1 MTDGPRLAAGTELD
15 DRYRLEGL
23 IGRGGMGEVWR
34 AVDTRLRRQVAVK
47 ALPAELADVPG
58 AMERFERE
66 AEAAAALQHPGITV
80 VFDVGRTE
88 DGLAYLVMELLEG
101 EDLQT
106 VMRRSP
112 GGLPVGE
119 AAALAVQLADA
130 LAAAHSRGIV
140 HRDIK
145 PANLF
150 VLADGRLKLCD
161 FGIAGLAD
169 AATRLTQ
176 DGGSVGTPL
185 YMAPEQFRGEAA
197 DFRSDL
203 YAFGCVLHE
212 LLTGGPPFRSGTG
225 LPGLLYAHLNEP
237 PPRAGAVRPDVPPQL
252 ERLVLD
258 LLAKDVDQRPASAA
272 AVASFLRAE
281 AQGTAAPLPA
291 PQPVAPPPGPP
302 PAGLLAP
309 GLPGPGTNPGT
320 AMNPGTV
327 VMPGRPAAAGRP
339 AVRVMLAAG
348 AALVLAALVI
358 GGTAV
363 FLASPPDSGEASS
376 ARRSTPPTVPPST
389 APSATPSTPAVHKIV
404 YKVSGSVSPVSVMIF
419 PPGGGMTNQTVKPPW
434 STKYEASR
442 FTFLSVGG
450 NTGIKTGTIRCSITL
465 DGKVVQERSAHGQ
478 FASVSCQYQDP
489 FGYGFGFGSPAP

>member
-15 DRYRLEGL
+15 GRYRLESL
-23 IGRGGMGEVWR
+23 IGRGGMGEVWQ
-34 AVDTRLRRQVAVK
+34 AVDTRLRRPVAVK

-101 EDLQT
+101 EDLRT
-106 VMRRSP
+106 VMRRRP

-119 AAALAVQLADA
+119 AVGLAVQVADA

-212 LLTGGPPFRSGTG
+212 LLTGEPPFRSGSG
-225 LPGLLYAHLNEP
+225 LPGLLYAHMNEP
-237 PPRAGAVRPDVPPQL
+237 PPRVGAVRPDVPPQL

-258 LLAKDVDQRPASAA
+258 LLAKEMDARPASAA
-272 AVASFLRAE
+272 AVASFLRA
-281 AQGTAAPLPA
+281 AGNGPTA
-291 PQPVAPPPGPP
+291 PVGLTPPPPGLQAPGLHGPTTDPGMAATSGTAVLPGRP
-302 PAGLLAP
+302 PAGRP
-309 GLPGPGTNPGT
+309 G
-320 AMNPGTV
+320 
-327 VMPGRPAAAGRP
+327 
-339 AVRVMLAAG
+339 VRVLLAAG
-348 AALVLAALVI
+348 GALAVAAVVI
-358 GGTAV
+358 GGTVAV
-363 FLASPPDSGEASS
+363 LASPPGGGASAAGGS
-376 ARRSTPPTVPPST
+376 TPSSTPPATTP
-389 APSATPSTPAVHKIV
+389 AASAAPSTPTVHKIV
-404 YKVSGSVSPVSVMIF
+404 YKVTGSVSPVTVMIF
-419 PPGGGMTNQTVKPPW
+419 PPDGGMANQTVKPPW
-434 STKYEASR
+434 SAKYEASR

-450 NTGIKTGTIRCSITL
+450 NTGIRSGSIHCSITL
-465 DGKVVQERSAHGQ
+465 DGKVVQERSAKGQ
-478 FASVSCQYQDP
+478 FASVSCQFQDP
-489 FGYGFGFGSPAP
+489 FGYGYGFGSGAPSGG

>member
-15 DRYRLEGL
+15 GRYRLESVL
-23 IGRGGMGEVWR
+23 GRGGMGEVWR
-34 AVDTRLRRQVAVK
+34 AVDTRLRRPVAVK

-80 VFDVGRTE
+80 VFDVGRTD

-101 EDLQT
+101 EDLRT
-106 VMRRSP
+106 VVRRHP

-119 AAALAVQLADA
+119 AVAFAVQLADA

-212 LLTGGPPFRSGTG
+212 LLTGDPPFRSGSG

-237 PPRAGAVRPDVPPQL
+237 PPRVGAVRPDVPPQL

-258 LLAKDVDQRPASAA
+258 LLAKAVDQRPASAA
-272 AVASFLRAE
+272 AVASFLRA
-281 AQGTAAPLPA
+281 TANG
-291 PQPVAPPPGPP
+291 PVPPPPPVVPPPAGPP
-302 PAGLLAP
+302 PAGFAP
-309 GLPGPGTNPGT
+309 AGPATHPGT
-320 AMNPGTV
+320 AI
-327 VMPGRPAAAGRP
+327 MPGRPRGGRP
-339 AVRVMLAAG
+339 SGRILIPAG
-348 AALVLAALVI
+348 AALAVAVIAVAAVAL
-358 GGTAV
+358 AV
-363 FLASPPDSGEASS
+363 FSGPPDDAGASAGGRSSPAATVVPTSASASPS
-376 ARRSTPPTVPPST
+376 PSE
-389 APSATPSTPAVHKIV
+389 PAVHKIV
-404 YKVSGSVSPVSVMIF
+404 YKVTGSVSPLTVMIF
-419 PPGGGMTNQTVKPPW
+419 PPDGGMTRQSVKPPW
-434 STKYEASR
+434 SKKYEASR
-442 FTFLSVGG
+442 FTFLSIGG
-450 NTGIKTGTIRCSITL
+450 NTGIESGTVHCSISV
-465 DGKVVQERSAHGQ
+465 DGKVIQQRSAEGQ
-478 FASVSCQYQDP
+478 FASVSCLYQAP
-489 FGYGFGFGSPAP
+489 FGWDGSASAAPSTG

>member
-15 DRYRLEGL
+15 GRYRLESL

-34 AVDTRLRRQVAVK
+34 AVDTRLRRPVAVK

-101 EDLQT
+101 EDLRT
-106 VMRRSP
+106 VMRRRP

-119 AAALAVQLADA
+119 AVGLAVQVADA

-150 VLADGRLKLCD
+150 LLADGRLKLCD

-212 LLTGGPPFRSGTG
+212 LLTGEPPFRSGSG

-237 PPRAGAVRPDVPPQL
+237 PPRVGALRPDVPPHL

-258 LLAKDVDQRPASAA
+258 LLAKEVELRPASAG
-272 AVASFLRAE
+272 AVASFLRTE
-281 AQGTAAPLPA
+281 GQGTSASQLF
-291 PQPVAPPPGPP
+291 APPPGPP
-302 PAGLLAP
+302 PAGFPAP
-309 GLPGPGTNPGT
+309 GLPPHGPSTNPGT
-320 AMNPGTV
+320 AAMTAPH
-327 VMPGRPAAAGRP
+327 PAGRQAP
-339 AVRVMLAAG
+339 RLLIAAG
-348 AALVLAALVI
+348 AGVAALVAAGALAVLVLPSG
-358 GGTAV
+358 GGTGGGTGAGHGPSDPAV
-363 FLASPPDSGEASS
+363 PPATASS
-376 ARRSTPPTVPPST
+376 A
-389 APSATPSTPAVHKIV
+389 SATPSEPVVHKIV
-404 YKVSGSVSPVSVMIF
+404 YKVSGSVSPLSVMVM
-419 PPGGGMTNQTVKPPW
+419 PPDGGMTNQTVKPPW
-434 STKYEASR
+434 TATFKASQ

-450 NTGIKTGTIRCSITL
+450 NTGIKSGTIHCSITL
-465 DGKVVQERSAHGQ
+465 DGKVIQERSAEGQ
-478 FASVSCQYQDP
+478 FASVNCMHQGSFY
-489 FGYGFGFGSPAP
+489 GGGFGAAPSMG

>member
-15 DRYRLEGL
+15 GRYRLESL

-34 AVDTRLRRQVAVK
+34 AVDTRLRRPVAVK
-47 ALPAELADVPG
+47 VLPAELADVPG

-66 AEAAAALQHPGITV
+66 AEATAALQHPGIMV

-101 EDLQT
+101 EDLRT
-106 VMRRSP
+106 IMRRHP
-112 GGLPVGE
+112 GGLPVAE
-119 AAALAVQLADA
+119 AAGLAVQVADA

-185 YMAPEQFRGEAA
+185 YMAPEQYRGEAA

-212 LLTGGPPFRSGTG
+212 LLTGEPPFRSGSG
-225 LPGLLYAHLNEP
+225 LPGLLYAHLNDP
-237 PPRAGAVRPDVPPQL
+237 PPRVGAVRPDVPPQL

-258 LLAKDVDQRPASAA
+258 LLAKEMDARPASAA
-272 AVASFLRAE
+272 AAASFLRSE
-281 AQGTAAPLPA
+281 GQGTLA
-291 PQPVAPPPGPP
+291 PQLVAPPPGPP
-302 PAGLLAP
+302 PVGLPAQGLPVP
-309 GLPGPGTNPGT
+309 GLPPHGAATH
-320 AMNPGTV
+320 PGTV
-327 VMPGRPAAAGRP
+327 VMTGPHPAGRQSP
-339 AVRVMLAAG
+339 RLLIAAG
-348 AALVLAALVI
+348 AGVAALVAAGALAVI
-358 GGTAV
+358 VLPSGGGTGAGREPADPAV
-363 FLASPPDSGEASS
+363 PS
-376 ARRSTPPTVPPST
+376 AT
-389 APSATPSTPAVHKIV
+389 APSVPATPSTPAVHKIV
-404 YKVSGSVSPVSVMIF
+404 YKVTGSVSPLSVMVM
-419 PPGGGMTNQTVKPPW
+419 PPDGGMTNQTVEPPW
-434 STKYEASR
+434 TATFKASQ
-442 FTFLSVGG
+442 FNFLSVGG
-450 NTGIKTGTIRCSITL
+450 NTGIKSGTIHCSITL
-465 DGKVVQERSAHGQ
+465 DGEVIQERSAKGQ
-478 FASVSCQYQDP
+478 FASVNCMHQGAFY
-489 FGYGFGFGSPAP
+489 GNGFGAAPSTG

>member
-15 DRYRLEGL
+15 GRYRLESL

-34 AVDTRLRRQVAVK
+34 AVDARLRRPVAVK

-58 AMERFERE
+58 AMDRFERE

-80 VFDVGRTE
+80 VFDVGRTG

-101 EDLQT
+101 EDLRT
-106 VMRRSP
+106 IMRRHP

-119 AAALAVQLADA
+119 AVALAVQLADA

-150 VLADGRLKLCD
+150 VLTDGRLKLCD

-203 YAFGCVLHE
+203 YAFGCVLYE
-212 LLTGGPPFRSGTG
+212 LLTGAPPFRSGSG

-237 PPRAGAVRPDVPPQL
+237 PPRVGAVRPDVPPQL

-258 LLAKDVDQRPASAA
+258 LLAKSVDQRPASAA
-272 AVASFLRAE
+272 AVASFLRME
-281 AQGTAAPLPA
+281 GQSTSA

-302 PAGLLAP
+302 PAGFPAP
-309 GLPGPGTNPGT
+309 GLPPHGASTNPGT
-320 AMNPGTV
+320 AV
-327 VMPGRPAAAGRP
+327 VTGPHPAGPQSPR
-339 AVRVMLAAG
+339 LLIAAG
-348 AALVLAALVI
+348 AGIAALVAAGALAVLVLPSG
-358 GGTAV
+358 GGTGAEREPADPAV
-363 FLASPPDSGEASS
+363 
-376 ARRSTPPTVPPST
+376 
-389 APSATPSTPAVHKIV
+389 PSATASSVSASPTEAVVHKIV
-404 YKVSGSVSPVSVMIF
+404 YKVTGSVSPLSVMVM
-419 PPGGGMTNQTVKPPW
+419 PPDGGMTNQTVKPPW
-434 STKYEASR
+434 TATFKASQ

-450 NTGIKTGTIRCSITL
+450 NTGIKSGTIHCSITL
-465 DGKVVQERSAHGQ
+465 DGKVLQERSAKGQ
-478 FASVSCQYQDP
+478 FASVNCMHQGSFYGN
-489 FGYGFGFGSPAP
+489 GYGAAPSMG

>member
-15 DRYRLEGL
+15 GRYRLESL

-34 AVDTRLRRQVAVK
+34 AVDARLRRPVAVK
-47 ALPAELADVPG
+47 ALPAELVDVPG
-58 AMERFERE
+58 AMDRFERE

-80 VFDVGRTE
+80 VFDVGRTG

-101 EDLQT
+101 EDLRT
-106 VMRRSP
+106 IVRRHP
-112 GGLPVGE
+112 GGLPVAE
-119 AAALAVQLADA
+119 AVALAVQLADA

-212 LLTGGPPFRSGTG
+212 LLTGAPPFRSGSG

-237 PPRAGAVRPDVPPQL
+237 PPRVGAVRPDVPPQL
-252 ERLVLD
+252 ERLLLD
-258 LLAKDVDQRPASAA
+258 LLAKSMEQRPASAA
-272 AVASFLRAE
+272 AVASYLRAT
-281 AQGTAAPLPA
+281 GHGPMT
-291 PQPVAPPPGPP
+291 PPPPVVPP
-302 PAGLLAP
+302 PAGPPPLGFAHL
-309 GLPGPGTNPGT
+309 GPATNPGT
-320 AMNPGTV
+320 AV
-327 VMPGRPAAAGRP
+327 LPGRPRGGRP
-339 AVRVMLAAG
+339 SARVLVPAG
-348 AALVLAALVI
+348 AALAVAAIVVAAVALAVLSGPPDGGGVSAGSGRSSPVATAL
-358 GGTAV
+358 TTS
-363 FLASPPDSGEASS
+363 ASPS
-376 ARRSTPPTVPPST
+376 PTE
-389 APSATPSTPAVHKIV
+389 PAVHKIV
-404 YKVSGSVSPVSVMIF
+404 YKVTGSVSPLSVMIF
-419 PPGGGMTNQTVKPPW
+419 PPDGGMTRESVKPPW
-434 STKYEASR
+434 SKKYEATR
-442 FTFLSVGG
+442 FTFLSIGG
-450 NTGIKTGTIRCSITL
+450 NTGIEAGTVHCSISV
-465 DGKVVQERSAHGQ
+465 DGKVIQERSAKGQ
-478 FASVSCQYQDP
+478 FASVSCLFQAP
-489 FGYGFGFGSPAP
+489 FGWTGDPSPAPSAG